1 MMHPSPRDR
10 LVDFLHLKNKFF
22 IAERSMLAT
31 TAIEQRALLID
42 EAGRHPLAA
51 HAHRMET

>member
-51 HAHRMET
+51 HAHPMET